1 MVAVLDVVATYK
13 QGAILAP
20 YVNSKYAVLADPG
33 KFEYSLFGQTT
44 YVREITGG
52 NAGNYT
58 TSGYRP
64 VGKSGT
70 SVRTPFVAPYDRS
83 MTDSVDA
90 LAEFNALLQGEVPN
104 IVLITQLTWARF
116 GAEMDALITANL
128 YTVAK
133 TENDTNGGS
142 TKAVPNLLEVKEE
155 DLKTPTLTSG
165 LYGQL
170 TDVKNAM
177 FDEGYSGRIFVFGS
191 TDYMAALTKAIT
203 NAGYGL
209 ANQSLLNLANSSD
222 IRLPEDVRDKLSMNP
237 EIGIYDDMYLIKV
250 PKSRM
255 YSHVTLLDGV
265 SSGQEDGGYIPT
277 ASPVGDT
284 LKEVAFTA
292 VPYEGVAVSVRHLV
306 ANMLLPQVLTD
317 ARGFNV
323 AKLETDINLVDQAV
337 QESNKALVGR
347 FEIQNIGVN
356 QKANAFEMSSRIV
369 WGLAVFQ
376 TYKKYIRVATITK
389 TAGA

>member
-104 IVLITQLTWARF
+104 IVLITQRTWARF

-128 YTVAK
+128 YAVAK
-133 TENDTNGGS
+133 AEDAKS
-142 TKAVPNLLEVKEE
+142 VKAVPNLLKVEKS

-191 TDYMAALTKAIT
+191 TDYMAALTKSIT

-222 IRLPEDVRDKLSMNP
+222 IQLPEDVRDKLSMNP

-277 ASPVGDT
+277 AKPVDDI
-284 LKEVAFTA
+284 LQEVAFTA
-292 VPYEGVAVSVRHLV
+292 VPYDGVAVSVRHLV

-337 QESNKALVGR
+337 QDSNQALVGR

-376 TYKKYIRVATITK
+376 TYKKYIRVATITE